1 MATKK
6 YALFCPI
13 AMACEVLEPRWTI
26 LILVE
31 MWCGATRFNDI
42 KRGVPGISPTLLS
55 KRLKEMEANGLI
67 ERIENTAK
75 GTVDYIRTPLAEEL
89 EETLELLGDWAY
101 RNIESEVALQNLNVD
116 YLMWNLRQHIQ
127 VAALPERRVVIRF
140 HFTDLAED
148 KATYWL
154 NTRPGFP
161 VDLCMSDPGFE
172 VDLYIETKS
181 EALAKVWMGYSSMR
195 SEVAKDHIRL
205 IGDSLLLRTIEKWFM
220 KISFAESNSM
230 LEDEVIPNRAAMVQ
244 R

>member
-13 AMACEVLEPRWTI
+13 AMACEVLEPRWTM

-55 KRLKEMEANGLI
+55 KRLKEMGENGLI

-101 RNIESEVALQNLNVD
+101 RNIESEVALKNLNVD
-116 YLMWNLRQHIQ
+116 YLMWNLRQHIK
-127 VAALPERRVVIRF
+127 VPELPERRVVIRF
-140 HFTDLAED
+140 HFSDLAEG
-148 KATYWL
+148 KAKYWL
-154 NTRPGFP
+154 HTRPGFP

-181 EALAKVWMGYSSMR
+181 EALASVWMGYSSMR
-195 SEVAKDHIRL
+195 SEIVKEDIRL
-205 IGDSLLLRTIEKWFM
+205 IGDPLLVRTIEKWFL
-220 KISFAESNSM
+220 KISFAESNLI
-230 LEDEVIPNRAAMVQ
+230 LEDGVTPNRPAMM
-244 R
+244 